1 MCESMFV
8 NCTKLKK
15 LNNIRP
21 TVRLTCTANGGSG
34 PFYGCSNLETKLYL
48 ADAIYLNN
56 RTEGSTIRVQ
66 LFRKIGSPEIWIPK
80 SISSISASYVFYDST
95 RLKSLVIPA
104 EVLVSIS
111 NSNALVGMPSTTN
124 IYVPDELVSSYKAA
138 SYWSARAS
146 HIYPMSEY
154 TV

>member
-1 MCESMFV
+1 M
-8 NCTKLKK
+8 
-15 LNNIRP
+15 
-21 TVRLTCTANGGSG
+21 
-34 PFYGCSNLETKLYL
+34 YGCSSLEGELDMADGGWRAGTSNATAMGGQYFRRTGWSVIKL
-48 ADAIYLNN
+48 
-56 RTEGSTIRVQ
+56 
-66 LFRKIGSPEIWIPK
+66 PK
-80 SISSISASYVFYDST
+80 TTRSITSAYVFYDTT

-124 IYVPDELVSSYKAA
+124 IYVPVELVSSYKAA

-154 TV
+154 TG

>member
-1 MCESMFV
+1 MALAQ
-8 NCTKLKK
+8 CTDVHLSKGELDMADGGWRAGTSNATAMSGQYFRRTGWSVIKLPKTTRS
-15 LNNIRP
+15 I
-21 TVRLTCTANGGSG
+21 TTA
-34 PFYGCSNLETKLYL
+34 
-48 ADAIYLNN
+48 
-56 RTEGSTIRVQ
+56 
-66 LFRKIGSPEIWIPK
+66 
-80 SISSISASYVFYDST
+80 YVFYDTT

-154 TV
+154 TG